1 MINDKRL
8 NVGQWFLRGSV
19 SFKWH
24 LSGLIP
30 RVPCGA
36 LTTIPPPPT
45 FGLRRKGRT
54 AQSLDYTL
62 PKREAKSAK
71 QACPVTLSLY
81 MCYTPYFRL
90 AFFFSPQGLVVFPFF
105 FFFFFFFFLRNEY
118 YKNRIQLAQP
128 TLSSIMKWRDIC
140 TYAYWRFQH
149 LVNSWP

>member
-8 NVGQWFLRGSV
+8 NEGQWFLRGSV

-36 LTTIPPPPT
+36 LTTISPPPRLLD
-45 FGLRRKGRT
+45 FAEKGGLHRVSITHCRKEKPNR
-54 AQSLDYTL
+54 
-62 PKREAKSAK
+62 PNK
-71 QACPVTLSLY
+71 PVQWRYHCTCARPHIFVWL
-81 MCYTPYFRL
+81 
-90 AFFFSPQGLVVFPFF
+90 FFFFFPQGLLVFP
-105 FFFFFFFFLRNEY
+105 FFFFFFFLRNEY